1 MAPKSRRADL
11 SRSASALDRMYLHGG
26 APAACE
32 RSRLLI
38 VAASLEAVGEAL
50 RAGSVVRRGGMAY
63 MLTSATHEIRQ
74 AARHV
79 NSAAVALGGM
89 HIELGD

>member
-1 MAPKSRRADL
+1 MRVTRA
-11 SRSASALDRMYLHGG
+11 ASALDRMYLDDG
-26 APAACE
+26 ASATCG

-38 VAASLEAVGEAL
+38 VAAALDAVGEAL

-63 MLTSATHEIRQ
+63 MLARATHEIRQ

-89 HIELGD
+89 HVELND